1 MNPAGFF
8 VLLIFI
14 ILFMKQTGAEIIIR
28 LLERKGIEIIA
39 GIPGSANLPLYK
51 VLHDSSIKHVLVRHE
66 QAAGFIA
73 QGMARSTGKAAVC
86 FATSGPGATNLL
98 TAIADAKLDSVP
110 VVAFTGQ
117 VATTLIGTD
126 AFQEIDTYGLTIP
139 ITKHNFLAHS
149 AEELLEIIPEAF
161 NIAESGRPGPVV
173 IDVPRDVQLQEHTFE
188 KWPDFKERQVINN
201 VDKDNLAKI
210 AEVINTSLRPVIL
223 FGAGIIE
230 ASTENELLQLAEKN
244 NIPMASTL
252 RGLGAID
259 PSHPLYLGMLGMH
272 GTRTANQ
279 LIEQADV
286 VLALGFRFDDRATGK
301 VSEFCKNARIIHVDI
316 DNAEIGKIKP
326 ALLNINADLNPFL
339 YSLLPLLRHDDRKT
353 WIEQVFDSKKHNRS
367 LNAPYNDIFHPVR
380 IIDEVSSMVP
390 SDTIITTDVGQHQMW
405 VAMRYPFRKSR
416 TLLTSGGLGT
426 MGFGVPAA
434 IGAALANPDKK
445 IICFSGDGSLLMNIQ
460 EMATIAEQ
468 QPNIA
473 ILLFNNGHLGLV
485 RQQQELFY
493 DKKFIASKFY
503 ALPDF
508 PNIARAFGLKA
519 FDLATEEQPYEI
531 LKKALELKEPVF
543 INIPINSSEN
553 VFPMVPP
560 GSANKIMIG

>member
-1 MNPAGFF
+1 
-8 VLLIFI
+8 
-14 ILFMKQTGAEIIIR
+14 MKQTGAEIIIR